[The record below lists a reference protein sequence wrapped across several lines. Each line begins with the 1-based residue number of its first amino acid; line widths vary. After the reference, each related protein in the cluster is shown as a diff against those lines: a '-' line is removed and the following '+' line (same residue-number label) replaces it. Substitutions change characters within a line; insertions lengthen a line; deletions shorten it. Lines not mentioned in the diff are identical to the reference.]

1 MAGEQTMVTA
11 RNVTKYYGLLRAVDD
26 ISFELHRGEVLG
38 FLGPNGAGKTTTMK
52 MLTCYLAPSS
62 GSILIKG
69 YDVAD
74 DALKVRSL
82 IGYLPENAPL
92 YPDMSVM
99 GFLRFCAEVRGIPGR
114 DRDLRVA
121 RTAEQCGIAD
131 RLRDPIAVLSKGLR
145 QRVGLAQAILPD
157 PEILI
162 LDEPTSGL
170 DPNQIVEIRNI
181 IRELGKTKTVILS
194 THILSEVELT
204 CQRAIIV
211 NQGKVAADA
220 TLDDLRSHLTGA
232 RRRYLFALQEGAA
245 GSEADRRA
253 AIRSLSG
260 VADVQ
265 TIDRGFGEPTTYA
278 ITSAGDD
285 DLRTPL
291 FKLALE
297 KSWGVIELSRE
308 LPTLEQVFVRLTQE
322 AVPAEKGK

>member
-1 MAGEQTMVTA
+1 
-11 RNVTKYYGLLRAVDD
+11 
-26 ISFELHRGEVLG
+26 
-38 FLGPNGAGKTTTMK
+38 MK

-232 RRRYLFALQEGAA
+232 